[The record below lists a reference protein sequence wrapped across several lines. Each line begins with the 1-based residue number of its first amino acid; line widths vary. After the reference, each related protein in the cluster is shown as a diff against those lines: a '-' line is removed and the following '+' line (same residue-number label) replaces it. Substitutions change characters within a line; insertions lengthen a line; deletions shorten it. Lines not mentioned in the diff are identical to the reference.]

1 MQSGLIQE
9 KRRKNTR
16 TKKSMNNWSTKK
28 VPTSKVDKYPD
39 WDKRMLGIRCGKA
52 AGKSP
57 VNPINII

>member
-1 MQSGLIQE
+1 
-9 KRRKNTR
+9 
-16 TKKSMNNWSTKK
+16 MNNWSTKK

-39 WDKRMLGIRCGKA
+39 WDKRMLGTRCGKA